1 MCQCGKRKKKL
12 INEPDE
18 NELLVSLGSQFEKTN
33 INTNYSQEIKV
44 VNAVQNGSMNARYVW
59 GTLVA
64 NLRRLNMMTLHTAC
78 GEIRDV
84 EFFSNTL
91 TVKIKEE
98 YLYNILKREESYKQ
112 ILNLLKQINKD
123 IELNFVLQKR
133 QEDKIKVNLE
143 RLKSVF
149 GSDLIIK

>member
-1 MCQCGKRKKKL
+1 
-12 INEPDE
+12 
-18 NELLVSLGSQFEKTN
+18 
-33 INTNYSQEIKV
+33 
-44 VNAVQNGSMNARYVW
+44 MNARFIW

-64 NLRRLNMMTLHTAC
+64 NLRKLNMMTLHTAC

-84 EFFSNTL
+84 ELSSNIL

-98 YLYNILKREESYKQ
+98 YLYAILKREESYKQ
-112 ILNLLKQINKD
+112 ILTLLKQINKD

-149 GSDLIIK
+149 GADLIIK

>member
-1 MCQCGKRKKKL
+1 MQT
-12 INEPDE
+12 P
-18 NELLVSLGSQFEKTN
+18 
-33 INTNYSQEIKV
+33 YSQE
-44 VNAVQNGSMNARYVW
+44 VNANSLQGVTMNARSIW

-64 NLRRLNMMTLHTAC
+64 NLRKLNMMTLHTAC

-84 EFFSNTL
+84 ELSSNVL

-98 YLYNILKREESYKQ
+98 YLYAILKREESYKQ
-112 ILNLLKQINKD
+112 ILTLLKQINKD

-143 RLKSVF
+143 KLKSVF
-149 GSDLIIK
+149 GSELIIK